1 MKREKSSK
9 VLGTAGAAAQAAGR
23 AGSSGKGREGGRRT
37 EGQPGGKARLR
48 GSD

>member
-1 MKREKSSK
+1 MRREKGSK
-9 VLGTAGAAAQAAGR
+9 VLGTAGAAAQTAGR
-23 AGSSGKGREGGRRT
+23 VGSSGKGREGCRTT